1 MEYITEDDVLN
12 LGPIDFMI
20 KVRDFLAENAKDSI
34 FEEEK
39 KGIKNLLL
47 ERFSLSDKELIKD
60 IRENIAERVN
70 KMLAQ
75 KN

>member
-39 KGIKNLLL
+39 
-47 ERFSLSDKELIKD
+47 FSVCVS
-60 IRENIAERVN
+60 
-70 KMLAQ
+70 
-75 KN
+75 